1 MHDDLVEPAHVEHIV
16 LVAIQDA
23 AIALGIESQA
33 ILANALSE
41 HLAVGI
47 RAATHSALFE
57 AVHLAFQ
64 AAHAFITNLLG
75 VVGVLWLAVL
85 NCVGGTGCR
94 PRLAWLAGRALSTIA
109 R

>member
-1 MHDDLVEPAHVEHIV
+1 MYDDLVEPAHVEHIV

-23 AIALGIESQA
+23 AIALGIKSQS

-47 RAATHSALFE
+47 RATTHSVLFE

-64 AAHAFITNLLG
+64 AAHTFVTNLLG
-75 VVGVLWLAVL
+75 VIPGLRGSPAAPF
-85 NCVGGTGCR
+85 R
-94 PRLAWLAGRALSTIA
+94 QSRA